1 MRSEVN
7 GRATGGLKKDP
18 WTANRGPDGD
28 REEEQFEDE
37 IGNGIA
43 S

>member
-7 GRATGGLKKDP
+7 GRTTGGLKDLR
-18 WTANRGPDGD
+18 TANRGPDGD
-28 REEEQFEDE
+28 PEEEQFEDE
-37 IGNGIA
+37 IGNGVA

>member
-7 GRATGGLKKDP
+7 GRTTGGLKDP

-37 IGNGIA
+37 IGNGVA